1 MTFKT
6 SFTSLAIFAALAV
19 PAMLPVQ
26 SARAGVV
33 VGVGINIGIAPPPLP
48 IYVQPPLPAPG
59 YLWTPGY
66 WAYGDAGY
74 YWVPGVWVRPPM
86 VGVLWTPGYWG
97 YVGGFYRWRAGYWG
111 PRVGF
116 YGGVNYG
123 YGYGGIGFVGG
134 RWNGG
139 VFAYNRAVANFG
151 GVHVTNV
158 YNNTTI
164 VRQNTIVNNNHVSYN
179 GGANGI
185 QRQQTAEQARFASQH
200 HLPPT
205 ANQQEQQ
212 RAAGLDRG
220 QLASVNHGRP
230 ATLAAADHADYMNK
244 AQARERT
251 NPITSADRQ
260 QGRRYQPNGREANQ
274 DQRIANGLKTGQ
286 MTSGEAAR
294 ADQRQANIDHQV
306 NSDRRANGGRL
317 TSQERQQIQGEQNRA
332 SRQIYDEKHNGA
344 RVSPNQID
352 DREANQQQRVANGLR
367 SGQETSG
374 EAARADRRQANL
386 DRQVHNERMANG
398 GGLDQQQRRQ
408 VARRENRNSRQ
419 VYRQRH
425 NAAHRRPPHEHR

>member
-6 SFTSLAIFAALAV
+6 SITSLAIFAALAV
-19 PAMLPVQ
+19 PAMLPVP
-26 SARAGVV
+26 SARAGTV

-48 IYVQPPLPAPG
+48 IYVQPALPAPG

-74 YWVPGVWVRPPM
+74 FWVPGVWVRPPRI
-86 VGVLWTPGYWG
+86 GFLWTPGYWG
-97 YVGGFYRWRAGYWG
+97 YVGGFYRWRGGYWG

-139 VFAYNRAVANFG
+139 VFAYNRAAANFG

-164 VRQNTIVNNNHVSYN
+164 VRQNTIVNNNRVSYN

-185 QRQQTAEQARFASQH
+185 QRQQTPEQAHLASAS

-205 ANQQEQQ
+205 ANQEAQ
-212 RAAGLDRG
+212 RRVAGQDRG

-244 AQARERT
+244 AQAREKT
-251 NPITSADRQ
+251 NPITGADRQ
-260 QGRRYQPNGREANQ
+260 QGRSYHPDGREANQ

-294 ADQRQANIDHQV
+294 ADRQQANIDRQV
-306 NSDRRANGGRL
+306 SNDRRANGGTL
-317 TSQERQQIQGEQNRA
+317 TRQERQGVNREQNRA
-332 SRQIYDEKHNGA
+332 SGQIYNEKHNDA
-344 RVSPNQID
+344 QVSPNRVD

-367 SGQETSG
+367 NGQETSR
-374 EAARADRRQANL
+374 EAARADQRQGNL
-386 DRQVHNERMANG
+386 DRRVHNERMANG
-398 GGLDQQQRRQ
+398 GRLDQQQRRQ
-408 VARRENRNSRQ
+408 VARAQNRNSRQ
-419 VYRQRH
+419 VNRQRH
-425 NAAHRRPPHEHR
+425 NAQQRRPPREHR